1 MKTNLSCIEQKNL
14 ENLSSSELQDFKKEV
29 ALAMTNCEETEK
41 LKLKKILYY
50 AISYIGGLGI
60 GFCIARNILG
70 FIYNGS
76 PRNLVETILIIA
88 AILVPITIVS
98 VLFSKAKK
106 DVEKIKMVCKDKLE
120 DINRQITLNA
130 YKENIKKESENVEKE
145 NSQNA

>member
-1 MKTNLSCIEQKNL
+1 MKTNLSYIEQKNL

-50 AISYIGGLGI
+50 AISYIGGFGI
-60 GFCIARNILG
+60 GLCIARNILG
-70 FIYNGS
+70 FIYNGT

-145 NSQNA
+145 NLQNA